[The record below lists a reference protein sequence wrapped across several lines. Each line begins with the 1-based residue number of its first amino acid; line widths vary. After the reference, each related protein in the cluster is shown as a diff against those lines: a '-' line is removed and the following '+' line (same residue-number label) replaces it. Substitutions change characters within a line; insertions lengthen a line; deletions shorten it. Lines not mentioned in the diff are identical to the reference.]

1 VLVVLAGAVAVF
13 AAASA
18 GLRWAPLA
26 QGGAEPSGAQA
37 PLGYFARSRREESA
51 WIARVQAAQRARVAG
66 ADFSRRVV
74 VSAFLDGRPC
84 ARDVA
89 VTAVRRTAGTLTVD
103 VAYTRPPI
111 GVATCVRTSTA
122 YVVLTIARSS
132 FGGSLPARVQVAAR
146 ARA

>member
-1 VLVVLAGAVAVF
+1 MVALAGAVAAS
-13 AAASA
+13 AAAAA

-37 PLGYFARSRREESA
+37 PLGYLARSRREETS
-51 WIARVQAAQRARVAG
+51 WIARVQAPQRARVAG
-66 ADFSRRVV
+66 VDFSRRVV
-74 VSAFLDGRPC
+74 ISAFLDGRPC

-89 VTAVRRTAGTLTVD
+89 VTAVMRNAGTLTVD
-103 VAYTRPPI
+103 MAYTRPPI
-111 GVATCVRTSTA
+111 GVATCVRTDTA

-132 FGGSLPARVQVAAR
+132 FGGSLPARVHVAAR